1 MTLRST
7 WLLLALLMLAPM
19 PALAE
24 AAPTPPRS
32 VDSPM
37 PDEGGPAAFDRL
49 FRELDLGGLGEAT
62 PDQAREEVARLHGLL
77 PTGDARRE
85 LEYRY
90 LACRLPA
97 DDPMAGVEAASQGLE
112 DARRLDEKPAQARF
126 LYCRAR
132 SREALGRPDQSL
144 TDWEAGLALAR
155 EAGEWRLVADG
166 LIGRGHMRSLL
177 GEHARA
183 LNDFITAQEL
193 YTSTGNARLA
203 RDNVINLG
211 TAYRRMGEYDK
222 ALAHL
227 QQGHDQAAGRGDSN
241 AQALALLQQGYLFE
255 ELDQPAKAQD
265 AYERLIELL
274 GDQGSPSEIGFGRVA
289 LGSALIRQQ
298 QYRPALD
305 ALAKAEAD
313 FASIQDTSSLDRL
326 HLHRGQALAG
336 LGRHREAL
344 VEFNAAARHM
354 AAANNERYLALLL
367 PERSRTLEALG
378 ETEQA
383 LDDYKHFIEIQERLL
398 ASMSEQRSVAM
409 RHQYDATRRE
419 LDTRRLTTE
428 TALRRQE
435 LDALMKARRWQWIAL
450 SLGVVLVLVLATLV
464 WRQKRRARRLGVM
477 AMTDELTRIA
487 NRRNIELF
495 GEEAVAA
502 ALDER
507 RPLTVLALDIDFFKK
522 FNDTFGHHAGDRVL
536 TRVAAAAQGAL
547 RQIDRLGRIGGEEF
561 LAVLPGTGAEAG
573 AQVAERV
580 RSCVEDLDL
589 DDIADGIRVT
599 ISIGVA
605 ELHPADADFKALV
618 ARADRA
624 LYRAKANGRNRV
636 EPDLPASG
644 T

>member
-1 MTLRST
+1 MSLRT
-7 WLLLALLMLAPM
+7 FTLLLALLVPM
-19 PALAE
+19 RALAD
-24 AAPTPPRS
+24 AAPTPPPPAEGPAPAG
-32 VDSPM
+32 DS
-37 PDEGGPAAFDRL
+37 PAAFDRL
-49 FRELDLGGLGEAT
+49 LRELDLGGLGEAT
-62 PDQAREEVARLHGLL
+62 PDRAREQVARLRDLL
-77 PTGDARRE
+77 PPGDSRRE
-85 LEYRY
+85 LQYRY

-97 DDPMAGVEAASQGLE
+97 ADPVAGIEAATRGLE
-112 DARRLDEKPAQARF
+112 DARRLEDKQAQARF
-126 LYCRAR
+126 LYCRGK
-132 SREALGRPDQSL
+132 SYEYLGRPDQSL
-144 TDWEAGLALAR
+144 ADWEAGLEIAR
-155 EAGEWRLVADG
+155 QAEDWRLVADG

-183 LNDFITAQEL
+183 LNDFLTAQEL
-193 YTSTGNARLA
+193 YISTGNPGLA

-227 QQGHDQAAGRGDSN
+227 QQGHDEAVRRGDWNS
-241 AQALALLQQGYLFE
+241 QVVALLQQGYLFE
-255 ELDQPAKAQD
+255 ALDQPAKAQD
-265 AYERLIELL
+265 AYERLIELASEH
-274 GDQGSPSEIGFGRVA
+274 GTPSETGFGRLA

-298 QYRPALD
+298 QYPAALD
-305 ALAKAEAD
+305 ALARAETD
-313 FASIQDTSSLDRL
+313 FASILDTSSLDRL

-477 AMTDELTRIA
+477 AMTDELTRVA
-487 NRRNIELF
+487 NRRSIELF
-495 GEEAVAA
+495 AEEAMVAA
-502 ALDER
+502 RADD
-507 RPLTVLALDIDFFKK
+507 RPLAVLALDIDFFKK
-522 FNDTFGHHAGDRVL
+522 FNDTFGHQAGDRVL
-536 TRVAAAAQGAL
+536 TRVAAATQGAL

-561 LAVLPGTGAEAG
+561 LAVLPDTSAEAATG
-573 AQVAERV
+573 VAERV
-580 RSCVEDLDL
+580 RSCVEGLDL
-589 DDIADGIRVT
+589 DDIAEGIRVT

-605 ELHPADADFKALV
+605 ELHIADADFKALV
-618 ARADRA
+618 ARADLA
-624 LYRAKANGRNRV
+624 LYVAKANGRNRV
-636 EPDLPASG
+636 ECDPSPSA